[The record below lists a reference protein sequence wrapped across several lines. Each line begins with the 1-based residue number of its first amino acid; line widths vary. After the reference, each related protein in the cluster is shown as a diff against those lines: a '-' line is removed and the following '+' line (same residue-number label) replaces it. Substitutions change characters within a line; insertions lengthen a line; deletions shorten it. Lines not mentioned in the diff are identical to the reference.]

1 MISSPL
7 VSVIIPVYNAEDYLP
22 ACLDSLL
29 CQTLTEI
36 EILLID
42 DGSTD
47 GSGRICD
54 ACAAKDARVRVIHQE
69 NQGVSRARN
78 QGIEHA
84 AGEYILLVDS
94 DDWAEPTLCEQLY
107 MTAEAHHADLCI
119 CANYNETDTRS
130 TVRKLFPHAEILFTG
145 DAYKKEILIPTL
157 GLVGEKLRDPSRLDR
172 LTPVWAR
179 LYKTSVIRDH
189 KIRFV
194 DTYKLPSEALQF
206 NFEFSVHARS
216 AVYIDRPLYHYRRS
230 TPGSVSKS
238 HRDDLWEKWRWWI
251 EYMKKYIS
259 ENCDDP
265 DVWKAFHSRICCSV
279 IPLGGNAALLH
290 SCKSARREAKAF
302 LRQEVYRTAF
312 SDLDASACP
321 FYWRVFFFS
330 AKHRLVTLY
339 LFLTMCMRKILKRRK
354 A

>member
-54 ACAAKDARVRVIHQE
+54 ACAAKDARIRVIHQE

-107 MTAEAHHADLCI
+107 MAAEAHHADLCI

-130 TVRKLFPHAEILFTG
+130 TVRKLFPHAEFLFTG

-179 LYKTSVIRDH
+179 LYKT
-189 KIRFV
+189 
-194 DTYKLPSEALQF
+194 A
-206 NFEFSVHARS
+206 
-216 AVYIDRPLYHYRRS
+216 
-230 TPGSVSKS
+230 
-238 HRDDLWEKWRWWI
+238 
-251 EYMKKYIS
+251 
-259 ENCDDP
+259 
-265 DVWKAFHSRICCSV
+265 
-279 IPLGGNAALLH
+279 
-290 SCKSARREAKAF
+290 
-302 LRQEVYRTAF
+302 
-312 SDLDASACP
+312 
-321 FYWRVFFFS
+321 
-330 AKHRLVTLY
+330 
-339 LFLTMCMRKILKRRK
+339 
-354 A
+354 